1 MERDGNPAVTPEH
14 SSDIREEMP
23 AVQDLDGDQRATA
36 LERELAEE
44 RRLRHEAEERADK
57 DDLLESMYRKKATIE
72 LIQDRIERGEVFAV
86 YFLDINNF
94 KSYNDSKEG
103 GHVAGD
109 ELLRTIEELLNER
122 FKRKTDNVKIGRYG
136 GDEILLVVMDIV
148 TGGNRSDNIY
158 EQVENV
164 RNRLMSIVPELHER
178 DPLAKKLNIGF
189 AIGSALFNPGQPVDA
204 KELIGLADQD
214 MYADKK
220 WQKWQRKS
228 KLARFTLSLLGK
240 KPAQPHRIA

>member
-1 MERDGNPAVTPEH
+1 MERDEGSFALPEQNGDTPEEILARGD
-14 SSDIREEMP
+14 SAQEEIIAALRE
-23 AVQDLDGDQRATA
+23 
-36 LERELAEE
+36 ELAEVK
-44 RRLRHEAEERADK
+44 ERADK

-94 KSYNDSKEG
+94 KSYNDSDEG

-109 ELLRTIEELLNER
+109 ELLRTIEALLNER

-178 DPLAKKLNIGF
+178 DPLAKKLNVGF
-189 AIGSALFNPGQPVDA
+189 AIGSAVFDPDKPVNA

-240 KPAQPHRIA
+240 KPLEPHRIA